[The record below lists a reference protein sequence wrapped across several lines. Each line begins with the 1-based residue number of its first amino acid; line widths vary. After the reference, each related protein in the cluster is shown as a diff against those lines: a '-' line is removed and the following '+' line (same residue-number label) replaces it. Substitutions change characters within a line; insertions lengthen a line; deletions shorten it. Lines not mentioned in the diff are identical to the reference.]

1 MISKVLSSAVMGVD
15 GYIVVVEV
23 DISSGLPQFT
33 KGRSPLF
40 SIL

>member
-23 DISSGLPQFT
+23 DIASGLPQFT
-33 KGRSPLF
+33 KC
-40 SIL
+40 